1 MRSISLLSLGL
12 ATIILLFISVSCKS
26 VNGDEGGL
34 EDSLDPVEEVIPVTG
49 AENST
54 ITVNK
59 SNDTY
64 FTLEFENIGSNDVIE
79 NGMTGEGWCIDW
91 QMPIDSDNSVYSN
104 ISLYST
110 FQVEKWKR
118 VNFLFNIVDH
128 LQSQDPD
135 ITFREIQLVVWSL
148 RGYPEFNLE
157 ELEVEDLPSRMV
169 TDGEPNFSYDKVDNI
184 LQIVEAGY
192 EDFDYTEGTRY
203 AVIAETPADVQ
214 TVITVVE

>member
-12 ATIILLFISVSCKS
+12 ATITLLFISISCKS
-26 VNGDEGGL
+26 VNSEEGDL
-34 EDSLDPVEEVIPVTG
+34 EDSLDPVEEVIPVNG
-49 AENST
+49 GENST

-59 SNDTY
+59 GNDTY
-64 FTLEFENIGSNDVIE
+64 FTLEFENIETNNVIE
-79 NGMTGEGWCIDW
+79 NGTRGEGWCIDW
-91 QMPIDSDNSVYSN
+91 QMPIDSDDSVYN
-104 ISLYST
+104 NVSLYST
-110 FQVEKWKR
+110 FQVEKWQR

-128 LQSQDPD
+128 LRNEDPD
-135 ITFREIQLVVWSL
+135 LSFREIQVVIWSL
-148 RGYPEFNLE
+148 RGYPEFNLD
-157 ELEVEDLPSRMV
+157 ELSVEDLPSRMV

-184 LQIVEAGY
+184 LQIIEAGY